1 MEGIYV
7 FLLRWDI
14 PILFIATLSL
24 IVGLVKLFQARSILR
39 RAMFSLERDYGRE
52 TRQNGSALTL
62 FAVVSIGVLWYV
74 NQIVAP
80 TLPQELLFLP
90 TPTIDPLKTPLA
102 SPSPESPVTEVIT
115 RIDRETVL
123 GELVATATLDPNIFG
138 NTPVADELLE
148 LNIEIETPTR
158 PAEIFIPD
166 GGGCTPAVNI
176 SSPRPE
182 STQGGQIRFVGSAS
196 DPDFAFFELQL
207 NGPGTGNEWTNLIP
221 PESLEVSG
229 NSTLGTADLS
239 QLTNGPY
246 RLRLSVYGSD
256 TQPIR
261 RCEISIFIGSVEQPS
276 EEPTE
281 QPDEQPAV
289 QPTEQA
295 TEPES

>member
-24 IVGLVKLFQARSILR
+24 IVGLVKLIQARSILR

-115 RIDRETVL
+115 RINRENVL

-138 NTPVADELLE
+138 NTPVAEDFLDP
-148 LNIEIETPTR
+148 NIEIQTPTR

-182 STQGGQIRFVGSAS
+182 STQGGQIEFVGSAS
-196 DPDFAFFELQL
+196 DPDFAFYELQI
-207 NGPGTGNEWTNLIP
+207 NGPGTGNEWTNLVA
-221 PESLEVSG
+221 PENFEIIE
-229 NSTLGTADLS
+229 NSTLGSADLS
-239 QLTNGPY
+239 QLANGPY

-256 TQPIR
+256 TQPIS
-261 RCEISIFIGSVEQPS
+261 RCQISIFIGSIEQPT
-276 EEPTE
+276 EQPTAEPTE
-281 QPDEQPAV
+281 QP
-289 QPTEQA
+289 

>member
-14 PILFIATLSL
+14 PILFIATISL
-24 IVGLVKLFQARSILR
+24 IVGLIKLFQARSVLR

-52 TRQNGSALTL
+52 QRQNGSALTF
-62 FAVVSIGVLWYV
+62 FAIITIGLLWYV

-115 RIDRETVL
+115 RINRDNIL
-123 GELVATATLDPNIFG
+123 GDLVATATLDPNVAG
-138 NTPVADELLE
+138 NTPVADDILDA
-148 LNIEIETPTR
+148 NIEIQTPTR
-158 PAEIFIPD
+158 PPEIFIPD

-182 STQGGQIRFVGSAS
+182 STQGGQVEFIGSAS
-196 DPDFAFFELQL
+196 DPNFAFFELQI
-207 NGPGTGNEWTNLIP
+207 NGPGTGNEWTNLVA
-221 PESLEVSG
+221 PENFEIIE

-239 QLTNGPY
+239 QLGSGPY
-246 RLRLSVYGSD
+246 RLRLSIYGTD
-256 TQPIR
+256 TQPISQ
-261 RCEISIFIGSVEQPS
+261 CQISIFIEAIDLSS
-276 EEPTE
+276 ETE
-281 QPDEQPAV
+281 TDSE
-289 QPTEQA
+289 
-295 TEPES
+295 